1 MKRSFHQHRHA
12 AGGRARAF
20 TLIELLVV
28 TGVIL
33 ILAGITFAL
42 AGRINA
48 SAKSRATENI
58 IRGLD
63 QVLAEYQIQ
72 KGAVPAF
79 VTTTAGEVLDQRVQR
94 DGLPAF
100 TTAALSPIEAAVPIT
115 FPLVDGRMR
124 EVDDEGREFP
134 IGHVDSTTSDDVQRY
149 DRDLDPPQPAAAL
162 FLLEASRYTAV
173 DALLKSMGTTYVD
186 KSAHSAW
193 GWTDANANITQF
205 DVEPTNDGGGRRPV
219 YLTTVRDAWG
229 RPIRFAHPAFQG
241 GSGDYFDTT
250 AAAFVAR
257 TRLTVRGP
265 VGAQEVMIDRS
276 YQPYN
281 LAVSPATDWSGR
293 PIGAANPT
301 GDGDEGRLPS
311 GRAYFY
317 SAGPEGNPGAR
328 RTNVY
333 LDGARPE
340 FPAETARFAAD

>member
-1 MKRSFHQHRHA
+1 MQRSFHQHTHA
-12 AGGRARAF
+12 ALGLARAF

-48 SAKSRATENI
+48 SAKARATENV
-58 IRGLD
+58 IRGLE

-79 VTTTAGEVLDQRVQR
+79 VTATAGEVLDQRR
-94 DGLPAF
+94 PPPPA
-100 TTAALSPIEAAVPIT
+100 TSVALDAVEAAVPLT
-115 FPLVDGRMR
+115 FPLIDGRVR
-124 EVDDEGREFP
+124 EGDPGRSFLM
-134 IGHVDSTTSDDVQRY
+134 DADRQRY

-186 KSAHSAW
+186 KSVHSAW
-193 GWTDANANITQF
+193 GWVNASADITQF
-205 DVEPTNDGGGRRPV
+205 YLPPAGTTMGQRRA

-241 GSGDYFDTT
+241 GSGDYYDTA

-265 VGAQEVMIDRS
+265 VGAQEVVIDRS

-281 LAVSPATDWSGR
+281 LSTSPATDWSGR
-293 PIGAANPT
+293 SVAASNPT

-317 SAGPEGNPGAR
+317 SAGPNGNPGAR

-333 LDGARPE
+333 VDGARPE
-340 FPAETARFAAD
+340 FPAETARFSAD